1 MTTTPANTHQS
12 TPGVGWAT
20 AHSTRTRTREGPCG
34 HRHAHS
40 LQRRGSHS
48 GAGGD
53 RNESALGEASET
65 SCHGNSVCRSADVQ
79 GKQAT
84 HTRTGAVNTL
94 AAQKV
99 GSSNHPRLPVKIW
112 SGRSSIIT
120 ADYATCSGSA
130 VRTKTHAVGAW
141 ARILCQRTAP
151 LFPRVGTPASCLPRP
166 THARV
171 LGGVDVGSFDKVW
184 PRSQP

>member
-1 MTTTPANTHQS
+1 MVIAMPTLF
-12 TPGVGWAT
+12 
-20 AHSTRTRTREGPCG
+20 R
-34 HRHAHS
+34 
-40 LQRRGSHS
+40 
-48 GAGGD
+48 
-53 RNESALGEASET
+53 GEAATVEREATET
-65 SCHGNSVCRSADVQ
+65 RARWANPVKRAAMGTVCAGAQTYRAS
-79 GKQAT
+79 KQT
-84 HTRTGAVNTL
+84 HARTGAVNTL
-94 AAQKV
+94 AHAAQKV

-112 SGRSSIIT
+112 SARSSIIT